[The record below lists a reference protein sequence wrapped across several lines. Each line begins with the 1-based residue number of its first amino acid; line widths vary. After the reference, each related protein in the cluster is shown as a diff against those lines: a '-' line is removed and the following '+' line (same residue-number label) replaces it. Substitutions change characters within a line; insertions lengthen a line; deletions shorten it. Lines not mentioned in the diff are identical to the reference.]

1 MGDLKRIQIILL
13 IIVGII
19 LMFYAIG
26 KFERKV
32 EEKVIESPTMPPAV
46 PTKKASRKENSPVFA
61 STPAKRSV
69 KSPSIMVPKKTA
81 HSPYCLI
88 ISSIFNYELHCT

>member
-32 EEKVIESPTMPPAV
+32 EEKVIEEELEEE
-46 PTKKASRKENSPVFA
+46 KLK
-61 STPAKRSV
+61 STEGS
-69 KSPSIMVPKKTA
+69 
-81 HSPYCLI
+81 
-88 ISSIFNYELHCT
+88 